1 MKKTICE
8 ITTAVFIVAL
18 LALSAVADDAVY
30 MTNGIKI
37 GEVDQNSA
45 IVWMRL
51 TARSHRNA
59 DGIPF
64 PEVNAGR
71 NSGANLSV
79 DTLTGGNPIEAMEGA
94 VPGASGMV
102 RVTWWPTAQPNQKYA
117 SDWLLVDEQ
126 ADFTCQYTMTDL
138 QPDTIYQVE
147 AQGKPVYADTAT
159 CTVDGQ
165 FKTAPV
171 PSEEKDISFV
181 VVTCGDYPRRDDP
194 EKGHKIYDAMLKL
207 NPDFFVHTGDIEY
220 YDKALPWAPHPDLAR
235 FKWNRLFAMP
245 YQRAFHC
252 NVASYFIKDDHDT
265 LRNDCWP
272 GMTYGALTWE
282 EGLAIFREQV
292 PMGEKTY
299 RTVRWGKDVQIWMT
313 EGRDFRSPNTMRDGP
328 EKTIWGA
335 EQKAWFKR
343 TVQESDA
350 TFRILISPN
359 PLVGPDRENKS
370 DNHANKV
377 FAHEGQELREFLA
390 SMKNMI
396 VINGD
401 RHWQY
406 VSVDDETGLQ
416 EFGTG
421 PSSDVHA
428 GGWDQDDFRP
438 EHRYLKL
445 KGGFLHVTVTREDD
459 TPKMILRHHGVTG
472 EKYNEVIITGAK

>member
-1 MKKTICE
+1 MQQKLGNIM
-8 ITTAVFIVAL
+8 AVTFLIAI
-18 LALSAVADDAVY
+18 LALPAVADDAVY

-45 IVWMRL
+45 IVWLRL
-51 TARSHRNA
+51 TARPHRNA

-64 PEVNAGR
+64 PEVDPGR
-71 NSGANLSV
+71 NSGADLSV
-79 DTLTGGNPIEAMEGA
+79 DTLTGANPIEAMEGA

-102 RVTWWPTAQPNQKYA
+102 QVAWWPAAKPEQKKA
-117 SDWLLVDEQ
+117 SDWLVVDDQ
-126 ADFTCQYTMTDL
+126 ADFTRQYTLDGL
-138 QPDTIYQVE
+138 LSDTLYQVE
-147 AQGKPVYADTAT
+147 VQGKPVYADNAT
-159 CTVDGQ
+159 STVKGQ
-165 FKTAPV
+165 FKTAPE
-171 PSEEKDISFV
+171 PSKEKDTSFV

-194 EKGHKIYDAMLKL
+194 EMGHKIYDAMLKL

-245 YQRAFHC
+245 YQRVFHC
-252 NVASYFIKDDHDT
+252 NVASYFMKDDHDT

-313 EGRDFRSPNTMRDGP
+313 EGRDFRSPNIIPDGP
-328 EKTIWGA
+328 EKTIWGK

-343 TVQESDA
+343 TVQESEA

-359 PLVGPDRENKS
+359 PLVGPDRENKT
-370 DNHANKV
+370 DNHANKA
-377 FAHEGQELREFLA
+377 FAHEGNELREFMA

-428 GGWDQDDFRP
+428 GGWNQDDFRP

-445 KGGFLHVTVTREDD
+445 KGGFLHVTVTRDGGA
-459 TPKMILRHHGVTG
+459 PKMILRHHGVNG
-472 EKYNEVIITGAK
+472 EKYNEVILKAQ

>member
-1 MKKTICE
+1 MKRTVCNI
-8 ITTAVFIVAL
+8 ITEACIVAL
-18 LALSAVADDAVY
+18 LALPVIAEDAVY

-37 GEVDQNSA
+37 GEVDQDSA

-51 TARSHRNA
+51 TARPHRNA

-64 PEVNAGR
+64 PEVDGGR
-71 NSGANLSV
+71 NKGADLSV

-94 VPGASGMV
+94 VPGASGMMQI
-102 RVTWWPTAQPNQKYA
+102 RWWPAAQQDQKRT
-117 SDWLLVDEQ
+117 SDWLVVNEQ
-126 ADFTCQYTMTDL
+126 ADFTRQYTLDGL
-138 QPDTIYQVE
+138 QPDTVYQVE
-147 AQGKPVYADTAT
+147 VRGKPVYADTAT
-159 CTVDGQ
+159 CTVAGQ
-165 FKTAPV
+165 FKTAPA
-171 PSEEKDISFV
+171 PSEAKDISFV
-181 VVTCGDYPRRDDP
+181 VVTCGDYPRRDAP
-194 EKGHKIYDAMLKL
+194 KKGHKIYDAMLKL

-220 YDKALPWAPHPDLAR
+220 YDKPLPWAPHPDLAR

-265 LRNDCWP
+265 LCNDCWP

-299 RTVRWGKDVQIWMT
+299 RTVRWGKDVQVWMT

-328 EKTIWGA
+328 DKTIWGA

-359 PLVGPDRENKS
+359 PLVGPDRERKA
-370 DNHANKV
+370 DNHANKA
-377 FAHEGQELREFLA
+377 FAHEGRELRAFMA

-421 PSSDVHA
+421 PSSDQHA
-428 GGWDQDDFRP
+428 GGWKQEDFRP
-438 EHRYLKL
+438 EHRYLNL
-445 KGGFLHVTVTREDD
+445 VGGFLNVSVTRKDGVPQM
-459 TPKMILRHHGVTG
+459 TLRHYSVDGDVN
-472 EKYNEVIITGAK
+472 NEVVITQE